1 MLKVIT
7 WEHNLAVFM
16 AGKGFILVKLD
27 QEGHKRNK
35 QQRLASRETSQ
46 NLIRGIGTSR
56 KVLSKWSVAGY
67 LASKPEKKSIYV
79 KYMTFP

>member
-16 AGKGFILVKLD
+16 AGRGFVLMKLN
-27 QEGHKRNK
+27 QKGHKRNK

-56 KVLSKWSVAGY
+56 KVLSKWSVAGN
-67 LASKPEKKSIYV
+67 LASKPEKKNMY
-79 KYMTFP
+79 